1 MKVIDNLKSSVT
13 IDDGVLLKASG
24 FNYELRDSQIHI
36 PKCRRKRNNGSQMIH
51 VYLSNE
57 SESQ

>member
-36 PKCRRKRNNGSQMIH
+36 NAAG
-51 VYLSNE
+51 NE
-57 SESQ
+57 TMDHK